1 MKTKILSIMAIL
13 GLVLVMAGSGKAE
26 SLRGTASALSTV
38 LPDIS
43 NFSKIEAR
51 GNVEVYLTSG
61 DVNRVKVY
69 SNYYSENALVQND
82 NGVLRITSYKPEKLV
97 VWVIVKDLREVALYD
112 NAVVNSF
119 GKLGALE
126 LNVNLHDNALANLKL
141 DAISADITINDRA
154 MANLTGTA
162 DDCRLT
168 YNQSATV
175 NSAKF
180 ASNHIS
186 RNVISTCNVSK
197 NTSQQYAGL

>member
-26 SLRGTASALSTV
+26 SLRGTASTISTV
-38 LPDIS
+38 LADVS
-43 NFSKIEAR
+43 DFSKIEAR

-126 LNVNLHDNALANLKL
+126 LNVNLHDNAMANLKL
-141 DAISADITINDRA
+141 DAISANITINDRA
-154 MANLTGTA
+154 MANLAGTA
-162 DDCRLT
+162 DDCHLT

-175 NSAKF
+175 NSVKLAM
-180 ASNHIS
+180 NHIS
-186 RNVISTCNVSK
+186 RNVISNCNVS
-197 NTSQQYAGL
+197 NNVSQQYAGL